1 MIVQMAYFELL
12 AQETLID
19 RMQEFLRKGFHYI
32 PREEASFS

>member
-12 AQETLID
+12 AQETPID
-19 RMQEFLRKGFHYI
+19 RMQEFPRKGFHYI